1 MDKNINSKTKI
12 IVGVPN
18 EYFIKE
24 HMVAATPS
32 SVAQLIKIGLDVII
46 EQGAG
51 EKSGFPD
58 KEYEKSGASIVK
70 TRKDIFLKANI
81 VTQVNPPADDVHTK
95 ESSLNLLTNNQVII
109 GFLNPLIELTNMTE
123 LASKGVTS
131 LAMEMIP
138 RITRAQNM
146 DALSSMANLAGYK
159 AVILAANYLPHIFP
173 LMMTASGTIRP
184 AKVLVL
190 GAGVAGLQA
199 IATAKRLGAIV
210 YGYDIRPIVKEQVES
225 LGARFLET
233 IPDEKTNTET
243 KDGYAQ
249 SMSED
254 FYSKQRELLSN
265 IAKETDVIIT
275 TAAIPGKKAPILI
288 NKEMVELMPEGSV
301 IVDLAA
307 ANGGNCELTKENEII
322 NEHNVTIIGTT
333 KIQSAVP
340 KDASQMYSQN
350 ITNILLE
357 IIKDGDIN
365 IDMENPIISN
375 IIITKDGDIVN
386 TRIQQLIEENK
397 Q

>member
-1 MDKNINSKTKI
+1 MKIGSISENKEFEKRIAITPEIAKKYKTLGFEVSIIKNYGSHLGFNDNQYKESGVKIISEEKSLINDSDLVVQLNLLSDDKISLLKENQSLIGIFEPYKNKEKIENLIKKNIN
-12 IVGVPN
+12 
-18 EYFIKE
+18 
-24 HMVAATPS
+24 
-32 SVAQLIKIGLDVII
+32 
-46 EQGAG
+46 
-51 EKSGFPD
+51 
-58 KEYEKSGASIVK
+58 
-70 TRKDIFLKANI
+70 IF
-81 VTQVNPPADDVHTK
+81 
-95 ESSLNLLTNNQVII
+95 SLELL
-109 GFLNPLIELTNMTE
+109 
-123 LASKGVTS
+123 
-131 LAMEMIP
+131 P
-138 RITRAQNM
+138 RITRAQSM
-146 DALSSMANLAGYK
+146 DILSSQANLAGYK

-233 IPDEKTNTET
+233 IPDETNDTET

-254 FYSKQRELLSN
+254 FYSKQRELLTN

-275 TAAIPGKKAPILI
+275 TAAIPGKKAPVLI
-288 NKEMVELMPEGSV
+288 NKEMVKLMPVGSV

-350 ITNILLE
+350 IANILLE

-375 IIITKDGDIVN
+375 IIITKDGNVIN
-386 TRIQQLIEENK
+386 SRIQQLIEDTK

>member
-18 EYFIKE
+18 EYFIEE
-24 HMVAATPS
+24 HMVAATPA

-70 TRKDIFLKANI
+70 TRKDIFSKANI
-81 VTQVNPPADDVHTK
+81 VTQVNPPADDIHTK
-95 ESSLNLLTNNQVII
+95 ESSLSLLTNNQVII
-109 GFLNPLIELTNMTE
+109 GFLNPLIELTNITE
-123 LASKGVTS
+123 LASKGVTAIS
-131 LAMEMIP
+131 MEMVP

-173 LMMTASGTIRP
+173 LMMTAAGTIRP
-184 AKVLVL
+184 AIVLVL

-233 IPDEKTNTET
+233 VPDETNDTET

-254 FYSKQRELLSN
+254 FYSKQRKLLTN

-275 TAAIPGKKAPILI
+275 TAAIPGKKAPVLI

-307 ANGGNCELTKENEII
+307 ANGGNCELTKANEII

-357 IIKDGDIN
+357 IIKDGAIN

-386 TRIQQLIEENK
+386 SRIQQLIEGNK

>member
-18 EYFIKE
+18 EYFIEE

-32 SVAQLIKIGLDVII
+32 SVAQLTKIGLV
-46 EQGAG
+46 
-51 EKSGFPD
+51 
-58 KEYEKSGASIVK
+58 
-70 TRKDIFLKANI
+70 
-81 VTQVNPPADDVHTK
+81 VTQVNPPADDVHK
-95 ESSLNLLTNNQVII
+95 NESSLNLLTKNQVII
-109 GFLNPLIELTNMTE
+109 GFLNPLIELTNMTQ

-254 FYSKQRELLSN
+254 FYSKQ
-265 IAKETDVIIT
+265 
-275 TAAIPGKKAPILI
+275 KKI
-288 NKEMVELMPEGSV
+288 
-301 IVDLAA
+301 
-307 ANGGNCELTKENEII
+307 
-322 NEHNVTIIGTT
+322 
-333 KIQSAVP
+333 
-340 KDASQMYSQN
+340 
-350 ITNILLE
+350 
-357 IIKDGDIN
+357 
-365 IDMENPIISN
+365 
-375 IIITKDGDIVN
+375 
-386 TRIQQLIEENK
+386 
-397 Q
+397 

>member
-18 EYFIKE
+18 EDIIKE
-24 HMVAATPS
+24 NMVAATPA
-32 SVAQLIKIGLDVII
+32 SVVQLIKIGLDVII

-51 EKSGFPD
+51 KKSGFSD

-70 TRKDIFLKANI
+70 TRKDIFSKANI

-109 GFLNPLIELTNMTE
+109 GFLNPLIELTSMTE
-123 LASKGVTS
+123 LAAKGVTS

-233 IPDEKTNTET
+233 IPDETNDTET

-254 FYSKQRELLSN
+254 FYSKQRELLTN

-275 TAAIPGKKAPILI
+275 TAAIPGKKAPVLI
-288 NKEMVELMPEGSV
+288 NKEMVELMPVGSV

-350 ITNILLE
+350 IANILLE

-365 IDMENPIISN
+365 IDMGNPIISN

-386 TRIQQLIEENK
+386 SRIQQLIEENK

>member
-1 MDKNINSKTKI
+1 MDKNINPKTKI

-18 EYFIKE
+18 ENIIE
-24 HMVAATPS
+24 ENMVAATPA
-32 SVAQLIKIGLDVII
+32 SVSQLIKIGLNVII

-51 EKSGFPD
+51 EKSGFSD
-58 KEYEKSGASIVK
+58 KEYEESGASIVK
-70 TRKDIFLKANI
+70 TRKDIFSKANI
-81 VTQVNPPADDVHTK
+81 VIQVNPPANDAHTK
-95 ESSLNLLTNNQVII
+95 ESSLNLLKNEQVII

-131 LAMEMIP
+131 LAMELIP

-159 AVILAANYLPHIFP
+159 SVILAANHLPHIFP

-233 IPDEKTNTET
+233 TPDEATDTET

-254 FYSKQRELLSN
+254 FYSKQRELLTN
-265 IAKETDVIIT
+265 IAKEIDVIIT
-275 TAAIPGKKAPILI
+275 TAAIPGKKAPVLI
-288 NKEMVELMPEGSV
+288 NKEMVKLMPDGSV
-301 IVDLAA
+301 IIDLAA

-333 KIQSAVP
+333 KIQSTVP

-350 ITNILLE
+350 IANIILE
-357 IIKDGDIN
+357 IIKDGNIN

-375 IIITKDGDIVN
+375 IIITKDGNVIN
-386 TRIQQLIEENK
+386 SRIQQLIEDTK